1 MLVSTPDGTK
11 LLVRPAEFDARA
23 GLWFANGGGIQP
35 PIDGLAASW
44 SCQVRAHSFE
54 QNGSPSLTAITGR
67 SLRQFTQRPSA
78 RRGGSARSE
87 GCSLNLN
94 RALSANFP

>member
-1 MLVSTPDGTK
+1 MGE
-11 LLVRPAEFDARA
+11 LLGPPAEFDARA

-44 SCQVRAHSFE
+44 SCQVRAHAFE
-54 QNGSPSLTAITGR
+54 QNGSPSLTAITGQ

-78 RRGGSARSE
+78 RQGGSARSE